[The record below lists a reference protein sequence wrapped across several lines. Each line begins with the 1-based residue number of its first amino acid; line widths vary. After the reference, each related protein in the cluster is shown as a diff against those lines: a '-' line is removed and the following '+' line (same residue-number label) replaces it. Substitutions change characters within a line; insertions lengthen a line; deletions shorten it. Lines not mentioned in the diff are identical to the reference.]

1 MFKMKSS
8 TRGFGIVFFIIFLVI
23 GLYPLLNDK
32 LIIVWSLILSLV
44 FLTLG
49 LMNSAVLVPLNF
61 VWYKF
66 GLFLG
71 KFVSPIV
78 INLIY
83 ILIVFPTSIFLR
95 IFKKNYLHI
104 KYEEDKKTYWLNIDN
119 EDSSIKDQF

>member
-1 MFKMKSS
+1 MKSS
-8 TRGFGIVFFIIFLVI
+8 TRGFGIVFFIFFLAI
-23 GLYPLLNDK
+23 GLYPLLNDEH
-32 LIIVWSLILSLV
+32 IIVWSLILSLV

-49 LMNSAVLVPLNF
+49 LMNSAALAPLNF

-83 ILIVFPTSIFLR
+83 FLIVFPTSIFLR

-119 EDSSIKDQF
+119 EDSSMKDQF